1 VTRAQR
7 LAAGWKECH
16 GVFDT
21 NPSEHITWLR
31 ESSPGFGE
39 IVWRLVGPRWDFG
52 SREAARAHIDRI
64 QRPWKKGLV
73 VRRFWRR
80 KLRKA

>member
-1 VTRAQR
+1 MTREER
-7 LAAGWKECH
+7 LAAGWGECW

-21 NPSEHITWLR
+21 NPHERKDWLVEHT
-31 ESSPGFGE
+31 PGFGE
-39 IVWRLVGPRWDFG
+39 CVWGNVGRRWDFG
-52 SREAARAHIDRI
+52 SREAARVHIDRI

-80 KLRKA
+80 KRRKS